1 MTEKI
6 FAFDL
11 GKASIGICAREDHK
25 ILELQSLIIPAEFAM
40 TSDFRDRRRA
50 KRTRE
55 AHIKRETWLNKI
67 WLEAE
72 LEPLSKNDYRF
83 TKEFATKNET
93 IIYNSASL
101 RIALLQGQ
109 NLEAWQIYKALHSA
123 IQHRGYDPKQWK
135 ENSKSKQDELDEQ
148 SKKDEEEN
156 KKGIGK
162 YEEDLKSYIGE
173 NQEYH
178 YPCYYEAY
186 LMGLWSPTNPSE
198 FKLQMNHLAKT
209 VRMKGR
215 VAPRNLVEKEL
226 RELFIQAQKQLPK
239 LQNINVDEFLF
250 GPSQIAYASLKQAE
264 YFKLR
269 GTEWD
274 AQGVLSQKIPRFDN
288 RLMNKCR
295 LLPLRNTC
303 NAQEPL
309 NLKFGLL
316 MRLKN
321 LKFTDSDGVAQ
332 RSLTVE
338 ELNKMFNELESSLKN
353 KAPKITLDKLKKTL
367 KASVGNVYEV
377 NMFGGDWKFKKSGRS
392 SFCRPALTIVCDI
405 LSSGIDPKNF
415 DYSKYIQNHD
425 SENCKLGITKTELEE
440 MFKKLPERWENFS
453 ILDNRYEFL
462 DISKED
468 REEEISHVIGS
479 VNNPI
484 VRNRLQIFLNNLKR
498 LENTHGKP
506 DKVIFEFIRGSAG
519 LQGSKT
525 ANEFE
530 KFIKQNEKINDEK
543 VAKLKDVG
551 LTVNKKN
558 IEKLKLLDEQ
568 DSKCPYTGKALIP
581 AEIDSYEVDHI
592 SPLSGDISADSMFNK
607 VLCLAIANQQKGNHT
622 PYEWLSKDI
631 DTWKEFQSRISS
643 MKKLGKKKLKI
654 LLSADAHEQV
664 ESYNGLAE
672 TAYMSRLC
680 QQIVSLYFNWGL
692 QTEGDARRIVVSNGK
707 ETAAIRRKYN
717 LNKLLISAEE
727 RANLDRKEQIKKNRS
742 NPLHH
747 ALDAY
752 CISYSQTVKFDK
764 SKQYYENELD
774 KWECE
779 GLKDSLGEFKQKF
792 TEICPRYVRKNTKEL
807 YPNETIYGMKF
818 KSDPQTGKALY
829 YMTVRKDLVQYLAEK
844 KKSKDEVIKR
854 IVKLWDEE
862 IQGDLEQK
870 FEDISQSA
878 NWFEDWTKF
887 LGNYHH
893 PKRQSKI
900 RKIVIIDSTP
910 SEGFATDSNGRRFI
924 DKYKD
929 YGKLN
934 KTKGQFKQ
942 TKAHQ
947 GQIIYYNTKNIAKVK
962 PIYGHESLK
971 LVQKS
976 LKENGYKLY
985 KPDMIFRSGCD
996 LIIPT
1001 EFQGEKGKKF
1011 ASGVYNLNTMESS
1024 GTTKLTNR
1032 NGETFKSHIN
1042 HLTKANFQVMEY
1054 VKEKQTTLVI

>member
-1 MTEKI
+1 MTDKV

-11 GKASIGICAREDHK
+11 GKASIGICARDGHR

-50 KRTRE
+50 MRTRK
-55 AHIKRETWLNKI
+55 AHVKREEWLNKI
-67 WLEAE
+67 WTEAGLE
-72 LEPLSKNDYRF
+72 LLSKSDLHF
-83 TKEFATKNET
+83 TREFAAKNGNV
-93 IIYNSASL
+93 IYNSASL

-123 IQHRGYDPKQWK
+123 IQHRGYDPNQWK
-135 ENSKSKQDELDEQ
+135 EDSKQDEFDEQ
-148 SKKDEEEN
+148 TKKDEEEN
-156 KKGIGK
+156 KKGIGE
-162 YEEDLKSYIGE
+162 YEEGLQSCLG
-173 NQEYH
+173 NRTEYS

-186 LMGLWSPTNPSE
+186 LMGLWDPANPSE
-198 FKLQMNHLAKT
+198 LKPQMNHLAAT

-215 VAPRNLVEKEL
+215 VAPRSLVEKEL

-239 LQNINVDEFLF
+239 LQNTNVEEFLF

-264 YFKLR
+264 YFRLR

-321 LKFTDSDGVAQ
+321 LRFTDSDGVAQ
-332 RSLTVE
+332 RGLTVE
-338 ELNKMFNELESSLKN
+338 ELNKMFTELSPSLELQSPN
-353 KAPKITLDKLKKTL
+353 ITLTKLKKAL
-367 KASVGNVYEV
+367 KVSVGNSYEV
-377 NMFGGDWKFKKSGRS
+377 NMFGGDWKFKKGGRS

-405 LSSGIDPKNF
+405 LSSGIDPKDF
-415 DYSKYIQNHD
+415 AYSKYIQNHD
-425 SENCKLGITKTELEE
+425 SENSKLGITKTELEE
-440 MFKKLPERWENFS
+440 MFKKLPRLWENFS

-462 DISKED
+462 DTSKED
-468 REEEISHVIGS
+468 REEEINQVIGN

-498 LENTHGKP
+498 LENEYGKP
-506 DKVIFEFIRGSAG
+506 DKVIFEFIRGSTG

-543 VAKLKDVG
+543 VAKLKEVG
-551 LTVNKKN
+551 LTVNRKN

-568 DSKCPYTGKALIP
+568 DGRCPYSGVSLAPSEL
-581 AEIDSYEVDHI
+581 DSYQVDHI

-607 VLCLAIANQQKGNHT
+607 VLCLAIANQGKGDNT
-622 PYEWLSKDI
+622 PYEWLSKNP
-631 DTWKEFQSRISS
+631 DTWKEFQSRITS
-643 MKKLGKKKLKI
+643 MKKLGNRKRKI
-654 LLSADAHEQV
+654 LLSDDAREQV

-692 QTEGDARRIVVSNGK
+692 QTKDDARRIFVSNGK

-717 LNKLLISAEE
+717 LNKLLISTEE
-727 RANLDRKEQIKKNRS
+727 RANIDRKEQIKKNRS

-752 CISYSQTVKFDK
+752 CISYSQAVKFDK
-764 SKQYYENELD
+764 SKQYHENELD
-774 KWECE
+774 KWYCE
-779 GLKDSLGEFKQKF
+779 GLEDSIGELKQKF
-792 TEICPRYVRKNTKEL
+792 TEIYPRYVKRNTKEL
-807 YPNETIYGMKF
+807 YPNETIYGMK
-818 KSDPQTGKALY
+818 SRIDPKTGKTAY
-829 YMTVRKDLVQYLAEK
+829 YMTVRKDLMQYLAEK
-844 KKSKDEVIKR
+844 GKSKEETSKR
-854 IVKLWDEE
+854 LKNLWDKE
-862 IQGDLEQK
+862 IQEDLELK
-870 FEDISQSA
+870 FKNISQSA
-878 NWFEDWTKF
+878 TWFEGWTAF
-887 LGNYHH
+887 LDNYHH

-910 SEGFATDSNGRRFI
+910 SEEFATDINGRRFI
-924 DKYKD
+924 DEYKD

-934 KTKGQFKQ
+934 KTIGQFKR
-942 TKAHQ
+942 TKMHK
-947 GQIIYYNTKNIAKVK
+947 GQIVYYNTKGIAKVR

-971 LVQKS
+971 SVQEK
-976 LKENGYKLY
+976 LKEQDCKLY
-985 KPDMIFRSGCD
+985 MNGMMFYSGCD
-996 LIIPT
+996 LSIPI
-1001 EFQGEKGKKF
+1001 EFQGEKKKQF
-1011 ASGVYNLNTMESS
+1011 RPGIYKLNSINIL
-1024 GTTKLTNR
+1024 GTAKLTSR
-1032 NGETFKSHIN
+1032 NGEEFVTSLS
-1042 HLTKANFQVMEY
+1042 HLTKAGFQVAEY
-1054 VKEKQTTLVI
+1054 IKSKQPALSI